1 MTCPQLSPLQP
12 GLVPA
17 RSSCFSLCH
26 DPHTQHIFPT
36 SLESSPSINSPW
48 NHFYS
53 LPDSNLSLPLHSV
66 ARSAWNTTCVTTP
79 ACKPGLTERW
89 RNIAQRPRFLSP
101 SLPYSDWC
109 ACFPFMTSV
118 SLSVGI
124 WAGGWVSITWVAKNL
139 WDSFFSVELRLLPS
153 LFLPHLFGSLLLAA
167 PSFSSVPL
175 ICLPIPQTN
184 TWALSHNVFLL
195 AGPSQSPHLYIRTP
209 ALPWGSFRVPLCL
222 QEPSWLDSVNIWSL
236 GLLLPRR
243 HRFWATVSI
252 TLYYI
257 IPGAGP
263 ICWMEK
269 HLPVDWHREQESLS
283 PLRIPP
289 SAGFLFPIQTGTAG
303 GRPPS
308 DVSSCPC
315 FLFWGGEGFP
325 RSQLW
330 GPGQSQWQSSQRQ
343 VEWTEIHGHVAFES

>member
-1 MTCPQLSPLQP
+1 MSSCLQ
-12 GLVPA
+12 GLPSLPSVYPNA
-17 RSSCFSLCH
+17 RSS
-26 DPHTQHIFPT
+26 
-36 SLESSPSINSPW
+36 
-48 NHFYS
+48 
-53 LPDSNLSLPLHSV
+53 
-66 ARSAWNTTCVTTP
+66 
-79 ACKPGLTERW
+79 
-89 RNIAQRPRFLSP
+89 
-101 SLPYSDWC
+101 
-109 ACFPFMTSV
+109 
-118 SLSVGI
+118 
-124 WAGGWVSITWVAKNL
+124 
-139 WDSFFSVELRLLPS
+139 LRLI
-153 LFLPHLFGSLLLAA
+153 
-167 PSFSSVPL
+167 SS
-175 ICLPIPQTN
+175 
-184 TWALSHNVFLL
+184 
-195 AGPSQSPHLYIRTP
+195 
-209 ALPWGSFRVPLCL
+209 PLCL

-269 HLPVDWHREQESLS
+269 HLPVDWHGEQESLS
-283 PLRIPP
+283 PLRIPL

-303 GRPPS
+303 AHPPS

-315 FLFWGGEGFP
+315 FLFWGREGFP